1 MSDSQNPDKRLK
13 TLNYAFDS
21 LGEAHQRW
29 KVLSYASGAALAA
42 GVGVALT
49 ELITAI
55 GGALNG
61 WRTIVAL
68 VVVTVSS
75 LLLALASVRLETL
88 GKLSGTVYFLR
99 YQFPGSAD
107 WHKSELAKLMK
118 QYDAKDLRVV
128 TRDVTVLPEDGVIDM
143 SADVCSMVTAF
154 ETALNT
160 DESRTGIHIAPDL
173 QWMAAVAL
181 GSQMYGDWDNQH
193 LDELRTDDDVS
204 SSADNEDLLPFGWQI
219 TQPPTD
225 PSLFDRPGVG
235 FQKLAKPDIPRVLV
249 SANLTSRISTVK
261 ANGHVRLVR
270 PFLRD
275 VGFSYGKWYGVGVF
289 EVAEGEE
296 ITVDTGCL
304 PVEMEEP
311 VVNLARNDGIRR
323 ARVHPFEATLACVS
337 ALRRALHENPTDTIL
352 FAAQVPK
359 TVSLAIG
366 WHLTRDSL
374 PGERLPQLGV
384 NRKGLP
390 IYRCPSP
397 CCINP
402 WRRLV
407 LLYFDEP
414 SRQFLATRVHPLQPS
429 MDDIRARCRDEAQ

>member
-29 KVLSYASGAALAA
+29 KVLSYASGAAIAA

-374 PGERLPQLGV
+374 PDARLPQLGA
-384 NRKGLP
+384 NNDRAP
-390 IYRCPSP
+390 ADRCLAP

-407 LLYFDEP
+407 PMYYDV
-414 SRQFLATRVHPLQPS
+414 ATQKYTAARVHPLQPS
-429 MDDIRARCRDEAQ
+429 VGDIRALCRDGAQ

>member
-29 KVLSYASGAALAA
+29 KVLSYASGAAIAA
-42 GVGVALT
+42 GFGVALT

-75 LLLALASVRLETL
+75 LLLALASARLETL

-99 YQFPGSAD
+99 YQFPGYAD
-107 WHKSELAKLMK
+107 WHKCELAKLIE
-118 QYDAKDLRVV
+118 QYDANDLRVV

-143 SADVCSMVTAF
+143 SADVSSMVTAF

-204 SSADNEDLLPFGWQI
+204 SSADNEDLVPFGWQI
-219 TQPPTD
+219 SQLPEYRSTRAFPVTASQD
-225 PSLFDRPGVG
+225 FKERS
-235 FQKLAKPDIPRVLV
+235 PRVLV
-249 SANLTSRISTVK
+249 SANLTSR
-261 ANGHVRLVR
+261 VRMEEIDGQSRLGR

-275 VGFSYGKWYGVGVF
+275 VGCRYRKWYGVGVF
-289 EVAEGEE
+289 EAADNER
-296 ITVDTGCL
+296 ITVDTPCL

-311 VVNLARNDGIRR
+311 FVRLRNSDESTRV
-323 ARVHPFEATLACVS
+323 RVHPVEATLACVS

-374 PGERLPQLGV
+374 PDARLPQLGA
-384 NRKGLP
+384 NNDRAP
-390 IYRCPSP
+390 ADRCLAP

-407 LLYFDEP
+407 PMYYDV
-414 SRQFLATRVHPLQPS
+414 ATQKYTAARVHPLQPS
-429 MDDIRARCRDEAQ
+429 VGDIRALCRDGAQ

>member
-29 KVLSYASGAALAA
+29 KVVSYASGAAIAA
-42 GVGVALT
+42 GFGVALT
-49 ELITAI
+49 ELIAAI

-61 WRTIVAL
+61 WRTLGAL
-68 VVVTVSS
+68 AVVTASS
-75 LLLALASVRLETL
+75 LLLALASARLDTL

-99 YQFPGSAD
+99 YQFPGYAD
-107 WHKSELAKLMK
+107 WHKRELAKLIK
-118 QYDAKDLRVV
+118 QYDAKDLRVIA
-128 TRDVTVLPEDGVIDM
+128 RDVTRLPEDGAIDM
-143 SADVCSMVTAF
+143 SGDVTDMVVAF
-154 ETALNT
+154 ESALNT

-173 QWMAAVAL
+173 QWMAAMAL

-204 SSADNEDLLPFGWQI
+204 SNAGKKDLVPFGWQI
-219 TQPPTD
+219 SQPPQLQTILGY
-225 PSLFDRPGVG
+225 PATA
-235 FQKLAKPDIPRVLV
+235 FQEIKEQSSRVLV
-249 SANLTSRISTVK
+249 SANLTAT
-261 ANGHVRLVR
+261 VRLEEIDGQVRLGR

-275 VGFSYGKWYGVGVF
+275 VGYRYRKWYGVGVF
-289 EVAEGEE
+289 EAAETER
-296 ITVDTGCL
+296 ITVDTPCL

-311 VVNLARNDGIRR
+311 LVRIARSDGIRH